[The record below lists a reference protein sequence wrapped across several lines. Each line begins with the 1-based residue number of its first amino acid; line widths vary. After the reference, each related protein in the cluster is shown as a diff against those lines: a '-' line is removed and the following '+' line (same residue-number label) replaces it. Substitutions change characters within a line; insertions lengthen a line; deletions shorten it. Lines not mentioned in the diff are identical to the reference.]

1 MAILPMKR
9 ILICGMKKD
18 RKEVLEFLQR
28 QGVVEITSPAA
39 QDDVF
44 TSTDMTSSSVQF
56 SSTSSAVIVFFID
69 LYLLQSW
76 LEYVALLLI
85 FIIHETCS
93 TVYMHT
99 KRPYR
104 VIWSCLFT

>member
-56 SSTSSAVIVFFID
+56 SRSADTCEAALKVLD
-69 LYLLQSW
+69 TLAPAKSGLLADTRS
-76 LEYVALLLI
+76 LI
-85 FIIHETCS
+85 AKNMKSRSLCAA
-93 TVYMHT
+93 
-99 KRPYR
+99 R
-104 VIWSCLFT
+104 L